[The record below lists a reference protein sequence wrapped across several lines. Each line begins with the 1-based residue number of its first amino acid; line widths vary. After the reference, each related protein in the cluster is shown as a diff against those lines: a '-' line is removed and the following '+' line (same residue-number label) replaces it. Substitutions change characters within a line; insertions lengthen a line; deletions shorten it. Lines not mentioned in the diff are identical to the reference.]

1 MAANVAAVAFEYQTK
16 KENNMITKKIT
27 VDTELTNYIERLSR
41 EVEGCKEVIAFM
53 LENNKSI
60 TTDAFKSYRA
70 EYNEVKAE
78 FDLARQD
85 VENKYVPQT
94 LKDIDGANT
103 SWTLDY
109 ASSTITI
116 TYAGKKFTEDQF
128 NTLFD

>member
-1 MAANVAAVAFEYQTK
+1 MF
-16 KENNMITKKIT
+16 TKKII
-27 VDTELTNYIERLSR
+27 VDQELTNYVERLGR

-85 VENKYVPQT
+85 VEDKYVPQM

-103 SWTLDY
+103 SWNLDY

-116 TYAGKKFTEDQF
+116 TYAGKKVTEEQF
-128 NTLFD
+128 NKFFE